1 MSLQFNL
8 LGSLS
13 IETDGG
19 PSDLLKG
26 PKGCALVAYLIVT
39 RQAHTRE
46 FLADLLWEATT
57 TAQALHNLRALLNRI
72 RDLVPELQITRTIL
86 VFQPLAETTVD
97 FLSLQAV
104 LDQDL
109 AQIDLSQL
117 DSALQWY
124 RGDLLAKFYLEG
136 APRFE
141 EWLALERERL
151 RQKVHAAYQ
160 WLCKTYLD
168 REQWTEGLA
177 LAQRWLSL
185 DPLNEEAVRACM
197 QSLAA
202 RGEPGAG
209 LQRYETFRQ
218 QLWRQFEFDPE
229 PATATLAA
237 RLTELLEEQRQGT
250 AWKHINMPICLNLAR
265 CRPIPSCPTPG
276 TPISPVGKPTCWP
289 WQRAS
294 FSREKLPRHPPPPSQ
309 AWAGWAKPNWR
320 SSLPTA
326 TGITFP
332 AGCTGCA
339 LPTRTMSHLKSL

>member
-39 RQAHTRE
+39 RQTHTRE

-117 DSALQWY
+117 DPRSSGIAAIFWQTSIWKGLRASKSGWPWSANVC
-124 RGDLLAKFYLEG
+124 AK
-136 APRFE
+136 R
-141 EWLALERERL
+141 
-151 RQKVHAAYQ
+151 
-160 WLCKTYLD
+160 
-168 REQWTEGLA
+168 
-177 LAQRWLSL
+177 
-185 DPLNEEAVRACM
+185 CM
-197 QSLAA
+197 Q
-202 RGEPGAG
+202 
-209 LQRYETFRQ
+209 
-218 QLWRQFEFDPE
+218 
-229 PATATLAA
+229 
-237 RLTELLEEQRQGT
+237 
-250 AWKHINMPICLNLAR
+250 
-265 CRPIPSCPTPG
+265 
-276 TPISPVGKPTCWP
+276 PIS
-289 WQRAS
+289 
-294 FSREKLPRHPPPPSQ
+294 
-309 AWAGWAKPNWR
+309 
-320 SSLPTA
+320 
-326 TGITFP
+326 
-332 AGCTGCA
+332 GCA
-339 LPTRTMSHLKSL
+339 KLIWTGSSGRKGWRWHNAGSASIP